1 MNKVLPWIKS
11 NVTIVVFALLIV
23 AALILGPILSGK
35 WNASVRGE
43 AEERAKKLSLLDS
56 LERTTVN
63 LNVPGKAPVTLTT
76 VVNPYLLREYERL
89 TAELRADATAV
100 RELAVTHNRKGRGAL
115 IPRIFPE
122 MPPSERDTL
131 PNEMYQTTLRAY
143 RELLVDL
150 RAGMPPAADAVR
162 TSLESREEQYIFNT
176 LRKQARKDLDANEL
190 KDLTEELSRARLALY
205 GEAARNLSFYCP
217 FEVMP
222 LPSGVS
228 AAAATPAQM
237 FEWQWTYWIVD
248 DVLRAL
254 AEANAASN
262 GEQNSVVSSPVKR
275 VHTFRVIDGLKAA
288 AGGGGS
294 GGGGGG
300 GGGGLLGGGVPG
312 RRGGAAVDAP
322 VAEGDGGAM
331 ADGGQVVGGE
341 PIDPA
346 MESPRDFTRTFTGRV
361 TNGLYDVR
369 YVEVGMVVA
378 AERLPVIL
386 NALARRNFITVVDL
400 QVRPADAFAA
410 AADGFIYGSEP
421 VIDVTLTL
429 ESVWLREWTAP
440 LMPLSV
446 RQELKIASPTVG
458 SPGAVPLEGGST

>member
-1 MNKVLPWIKS
+1 
-11 NVTIVVFALLIV
+11 
-23 AALILGPILSGK
+23 
-35 WNASVRGE
+35 
-43 AEERAKKLSLLDS
+43 
-56 LERTTVN
+56 
-63 LNVPGKAPVTLTT
+63 
-76 VVNPYLLREYERL
+76 
-89 TAELRADATAV
+89 
-100 RELAVTHNRKGRGAL
+100 
-115 IPRIFPE
+115 
-122 MPPSERDTL
+122 
-131 PNEMYQTTLRAY
+131 
-143 RELLVDL
+143 
-150 RAGMPPAADAVR
+150 
-162 TSLESREEQYIFNT
+162 
-176 LRKQARKDLDANEL
+176 
-190 KDLTEELSRARLALY
+190 
-205 GEAARNLSFYCP
+205 
-217 FEVMP
+217 
-222 LPSGVS
+222 
-228 AAAATPAQM
+228 
-237 FEWQWTYWIVD
+237 
-248 DVLRAL
+248 
-254 AEANAASN
+254 
-262 GEQNSVVSSPVKR
+262 
-275 VHTFRVIDGLKAA
+275 
-288 AGGGGS
+288 
-294 GGGGGG
+294 
-300 GGGGLLGGGVPG
+300 
-312 RRGGAAVDAP
+312 
-322 VAEGDGGAM
+322 M